1 LKIKKIAL
9 KNLFSFHGKQEIS
22 FEEKT
27 IVLAENGFGKTSL
40 LNAIKLA
47 LGQKKVKIDSILNGS
62 ATDKECFIEIDFD
75 VFTLRRVWDFE
86 EDFESL
92 TIYLDDTILK
102 DYEAEEYLKERFPME
117 LIDFIFFDGEVEK
130 DLILLKSKKI
140 KRIFEY
146 SFDLDIISN
155 MIIDTKKVA
164 NRLSNKLGNEEI
176 VKFTD
181 LQENEVKLSQEIV
194 EIEDQKVLLN
204 KEIRRVNELIRL
216 NELKIRNRSKAI
228 ESIQKKIDKNE
239 MALSKEIEIFQ
250 EINLYQ
256 LPLLLNEKLLKKV
269 NSKDTQAIKILNE
282 KEFEDKFDIFS
293 QLLDSSH
300 KKSELLEK
308 FYQVFKTDSGINLT
322 FSKKALLSILKK
334 LRDSTDKKERL
345 LEEFEEI
352 KEKIIKKDN
361 LEKLKTEGLEL
372 KKDKERKELE
382 FNELSHKLDETI
394 SKHKEI
400 HKKLRLEFIAK
411 RDKYAKI
418 KAIEELY
425 NISEVSQ
432 EVYNKK
438 LEGSLS
444 SFNALLSEKVKPF
457 IAIYQHIKKIYIND
471 KFKVVLED
479 EKGSFL
485 DMTLLSAGQ
494 KQILSFIL
502 ISTILEFKRFV
513 DFIFID
519 TPFGRLSNKSRDF
532 IYNNYYLNFS
542 HLTLLVTSSEYDYLK
557 EQNNHFKLYEI
568 TKNRLGSTIEEVQND

>member
-1 LKIKKIAL
+1 LRIKKIAL

-27 IVLAENGFGKTSL
+27 IVLAENGFGKTSI

-75 VFTLRRVWDFE
+75 VFTLRRVWDFG
-86 EDFESL
+86 EDFEGL

-102 DYEAEEYLKERFPME
+102 DYEAEEYLKEKFPVE

-146 SFDLDIISN
+146 SFDLDILSN

-194 EIEDQKVLLN
+194 VIEEKKVLLN

-300 KKSELLEK
+300 EKSELLEK

-322 FSKKALLSILKK
+322 FSKRNLLSILKK

-345 LEEFEEI
+345 LEEYEEI

-361 LEKLKTEGLEL
+361 LRKLEFEGLEL

-394 SKHKEI
+394 NKHKEI

-432 EVYNKK
+432 EVYHKK
-438 LEGSLS
+438 LEGSLM

-457 IAIYQHIKKIYIND
+457 IEIYQHIEKIYIND

-479 EKGSFL
+479 KKGSFL

-542 HLTLLVTSSEYDYLK
+542 YLTLLVTSSEYDYLK